1 MVSWPHRSAA
11 DRGGGIGGH
20 MARRILVAVV
30 VTLGLGVAAEA
41 RAQATGSSMTVDAV
55 TVSQGSISVRG
66 VPVGGQAQVTV
77 QVNFSLSTG
86 EATKVA
92 ALEECHRMLLL
103 ALSKPGQ
110 YQFRGGTNACEVSLA
125 AP

>member
-1 MVSWPHRSAA
+1 
-11 DRGGGIGGH
+11 

-30 VTLGLGVAAEA
+30 VAVGLGVAAVGQ
-41 RAQATGSSMTVDAV
+41 AQALGTLMTVDAV
-55 TVSQGSISVRG
+55 NVGQGSISVRG

-77 QVNFSLSTG
+77 QVSFNFSTG